1 MVADT
6 MAVCVLPDFVLLVLA
21 LPDEE
26 LPQAATATTNAAP
39 PMDIGAILRSIFA
52 LLAGVTKF
60 Y

>member
-6 MAVCVLPDFVLLVLA
+6 MAVGVPPAFVLPLLA
-21 LPDEE
+21 PPEEE